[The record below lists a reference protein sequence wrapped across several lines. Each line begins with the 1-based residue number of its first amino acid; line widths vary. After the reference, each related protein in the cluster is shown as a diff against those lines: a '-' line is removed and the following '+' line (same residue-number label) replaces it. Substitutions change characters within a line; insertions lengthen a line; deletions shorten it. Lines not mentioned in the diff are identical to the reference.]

1 MLPCYLKMLSNLLR
15 PPEPTPSLLVLKGP
29 SLAATFKV
37 ENMSLS
43 IYFLKM
49 LTNLFDPLPLD
60 TDLSEND
67 SHTVMVTEVMSR
79 GLYFSI
85 FCVAF

>member
-1 MLPCYLKMLSNLLR
+1 MLSNLHQL
-15 PPEPTPSLLVLKGP
+15 PEPTPSLLVLKSP

-37 ENMSLS
+37 ENMRIS

-67 SHTVMVTEVMSR
+67 SYTVMVTEVMR
-79 GLYFSI
+79 EGLHFSI
-85 FCVAF
+85 F